1 MQRKLFKL
9 TVSDTTALTMI
20 ARRDAE
26 ELFALTDANRAYL
39 REWLPWLDATQT
51 VDDTRNFIQ
60 AAIAQHARN
69 EGFQCCMRFE
79 NKIAGVIGFHHID
92 WNNRLTAMGYWLA
105 QPHQGRGIVTQ
116 CCRALVDLAF
126 SELQLN
132 RVAIRAA
139 ERNLKSRAIPERL
152 GFVKEGVQ
160 RQAEWLYDHYVD
172 LVMYSM
178 LKRDWH

>member
-9 TVSDTTALTMI
+9 AVNDTTALTMI
-20 ARRDAE
+20 ELRDAE
-26 ELFALTDANRAYL
+26 ELFALTEASRDYL
-39 REWLPWLDATQT
+39 RQWLPWLDSVRA
-51 VDDTRNFIQ
+51 VEDTRNFIQ
-60 AAIAQHARN
+60 TCLEQHARN
-69 EGFQCCMRFE
+69 DGLQCCMRYE
-79 NKIAGVIGFHHID
+79 NQIAGVIGFHYLD
-92 WNNRLTAMGYWLA
+92 WNNRLAEMGYWLA
-105 QPHQGRGIVTQ
+105 PPYQGRGIVTQ

-132 RVAIRAA
+132 RVVIRAA
-139 ERNLKSRAIPERL
+139 ERNLKSRAVPERL

-160 RQAEWLYDHYVD
+160 REAEWLYDHYVD